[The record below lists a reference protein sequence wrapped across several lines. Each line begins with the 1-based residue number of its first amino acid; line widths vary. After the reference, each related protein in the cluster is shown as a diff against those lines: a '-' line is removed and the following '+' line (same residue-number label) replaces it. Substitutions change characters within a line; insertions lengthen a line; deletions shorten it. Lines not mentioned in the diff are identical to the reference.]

1 MGSVSR
7 YFTTLAVIRISGENL
22 IITDI
27 FIENIAGCL
36 LIGFFFSGIKNKK
49 WFSPDIRILVLTG
62 FTASY
67 TTYSGFGVE
76 AFHLFS
82 GSVVIGLIY
91 MIVQIVTGILAVW
104 TGMIAGNRLSVGK

>member
-1 MGSVSR
+1 MGAVSR
-7 YFTTLAVIRISGENL
+7 YFTTLAVIRFAGENL
-22 IITDI
+22 IVTDI

-36 LIGFFFSGIKNKK
+36 LIGFFFSGIKKKK
-49 WFSPDIRILVLTG
+49 WFSPEIRMLVLTG

-82 GSVVIGLIY
+82 DSVIIGLIY
-91 MIVQIVTGILAVW
+91 IIVQIVTGILAVW
-104 TGMIAGNRLSVGK
+104 AGMIAGEWIAARK